1 MIDHLLKAPDEPTLI
16 AAIGSYK
23 NLHHVANPADG
34 TLAGWRSDICI
45 CPTVTDNTDPNN
57 PVVLT
62 DFHLWVALPAPRG
75 SPAGVEAEVHTRAVL
90 RGGPFRLPAGQPW
103 PPIAPF
109 ESAASGVRP
118 SAKRHQ

>member
-75 SPAGVEAEVHTRAVL
+75 SPAGVEAEVHRIADNKITYGPPGQINGAPGNDAVL
-90 RGGPFRLPAGQPW
+90 VVD
-103 PPIAPF
+103 I
-109 ESAASGVRP
+109 S
-118 SAKRHQ
+118 

>member
-75 SPAGVEAEVHTRAVL
+75 SPAGVEAEVHRIAGEIALMSREPDETKAETCFQRALAVA
-90 RGGPFRLPAGQPW
+90 RAQQ
-103 PPIAPF
+103 
-109 ESAASGVRP
+109 
-118 SAKRHQ
+118 AKT